1 MTHTPRP
8 CACGTLRGVH
18 SPVGSGPRT
27 CRPRTAPPSEA
38 PSGSFS
44 LSAERRGERDGAF
57 GPEQRAV
64 GVRASREPGHRPL
77 RGNSV
82 RHGPLCHRG
91 GGPKGRCRRAPPGSV
106 GSHCGGR
113 SWPGGGVEPPD
124 GACPLV
130 GAVDRTPARGRTPA
144 VRAHPAHTRRAPRCR
159 KGGVRVGTCTLG
171 THETPRRVRKP
182 HFRSIP
188 DADGPLCSK
197 APSAGSHP
205 RSESP

>member
-1 MTHTPRP
+1 MTPIRRGRLSPPGRSHPSPARLTALMTRTPRP
-8 CACGTLRGVH
+8 RACGTLRGVH

-44 LSAERRGERDGAF
+44 LSAERRGERDRAF
-57 GPEQRAV
+57 GPERRAV

-113 SWPGGGVEPPD
+113 SWPGGGVEPRTVLVPWRAPWTGHQP
-124 GACPLV
+124 GAGHQQCVPTP
-130 GAVDRTPARGRTPA
+130 RTPVVPHA
-144 VRAHPAHTRRAPRCR
+144 V
-159 KGGVRVGTCTLG
+159 VREGC
-171 THETPRRVRKP
+171 
-182 HFRSIP
+182 
-188 DADGPLCSK
+188 A
-197 APSAGSHP
+197 
-205 RSESP
+205 